1 MSNRRQQRSFFEW
14 VKSHSSS
21 LGLSLFL
28 WLFGVI
34 IVAFAGYAW
43 VSVRTSAGHWNQ
55 TVLACAERFS
65 DLIRSSTH
73 YGMLLNRKQDVH
85 QIIET
90 VAREPGVEGVR
101 IYDKSGVIIFSA
113 VKSEIGQAVDMQ
125 AEACVICHEQS
136 RPLSEVPAGNQVRV
150 FGDRDTGRILGLIE
164 PIPNLPECSSAPC
177 HAHPPDQTV
186 LGVLD
191 VKMSMAQAD
200 ATLASATRQLIVAAI
215 LTALLVG
222 LAAAGFIL
230 RVVRRPVKKLIDV
243 TERIAHGDLETQIE
257 VNGNDEMGQLA
268 VSFNRMT
275 GDLREAREELTRW
288 SDKLESRLME
298 KTTELNRTQR
308 QVVHMEKMASL
319 GKLAATVAH
328 ELNNPLAGIL
338 NYSKLVDRSLSEE
351 GALPEDERTELQRC
365 LGLIQK
371 EASRCGDIVRNLL
384 LFARQSGVELALVP
398 LNPIVER
405 SLMLVHHHL
414 EMTGVQLETTL
425 FDEGTDQIVCDGN
438 QIQQALVAL
447 LVNAVEAMPNGGT
460 ISVRAVG
467 RDEWVAIAVTDTGTG
482 IPPEVIPHV
491 FEPFFSTKDKAE
503 GVGLGLAVAYGII
516 QRHGGDIEIE
526 SQVDRGTTFTVTLP
540 KRPTKNESAEREKR
554 HEQHQA
560 TAAGQQVDRG

>member
-1 MSNRRQQRSFFEW
+1 MSCLRRQRSFIDW

-34 IVAFAGYAW
+34 IVAFAAYAW
-43 VSVRTSAGHWNQ
+43 VSVRTSAEHWNQ

-101 IYDKSGVIIFSA
+101 IYDKNGVIIFSA
-113 VKSEIGQAVDMQ
+113 VKGEIGQTVDMQ
-125 AEACVICHEQS
+125 AEACVICHEQTK
-136 RPLSEVPAGNQVRV
+136 PLQSVPKGNQVRV
-150 FGDRDTGRILGLIE
+150 YGERDTGRILGLIE
-164 PIPNLPECSSAPC
+164 PIPNLPECSSADC

-200 ATLASATRQLIVAAI
+200 ATLASATRQLIAAAV

-222 LAAAGFIL
+222 MAAALFIY
-230 RVVRRPVKKLIDV
+230 RVVRRPVRDLIDG
-243 TERIAHGDLETQIE
+243 TKRIANGDLETTIAA
-257 VNGNDEMGQLA
+257 NGRDEMGQLA
-268 VSFNRMT
+268 HSFNKMT

-288 SDKLESRLME
+288 SDKLETSLME

-308 QVVHMEKMASL
+308 HVVHMEKMASL

-338 NYSKLVDRSLSEE
+338 NYAKLVDRSLNE
-351 GALPEDERTELQRC
+351 GKMPEDERTELQRC

-371 EASRCGDIVRNLL
+371 EAARCGDTVRNLL
-384 LFARQSGVELALVP
+384 LFARQSGAELALVP
-398 LNPIVER
+398 LNSIIER

-414 EMTGVQLETTL
+414 EMSGVHLETTL
-425 FDEGTDQIVCDGN
+425 FEEGADQVVCDGN
-438 QIQQALVAL
+438 QIQQALLAL
-447 LVNAVEAMPNGGT
+447 MVNAVEAMPHGGT
-460 ISVRAVG
+460 LSVRAIG
-467 RDEWVAIAVTDTGTG
+467 RDSWIAIAISDTGTG
-482 IPPEVIPHV
+482 IPPVAIPHI
-491 FEPFFSTKDKAE
+491 FEPFFSTKDEAE

-516 QRHGGDIEIE
+516 QRHGGDLEVE
-526 SQVDRGTTFTVTLP
+526 SQLDHGTTFTVTLP
-540 KRPTKNESAEREKR
+540 KRPPMNESAKREKR
-554 HEQHQA
+554 HEQLQPE
-560 TAAGQQVDRG
+560 TVGQHTDGG

>member
-1 MSNRRQQRSFFEW
+1 MSSLRQQRSFVDW

-21 LGLSLFL
+21 LSLSLFL

-43 VSVRTSAGHWNQ
+43 VSVQTSAGHWNQ
-55 TVLACAERFS
+55 TVLACASRFS

-101 IYDKSGVIIFSA
+101 IYDKQGVIIFSA
-113 VKSEIGQAVDMQ
+113 VKEEIGQAVDMQ

-136 RPLSEVPAGNQVRV
+136 KPLSDVPAGNQVRI
-150 FGDRDTGRILGLIE
+150 FGRRDTGRVLGLIE
-164 PIPNLPECSSAPC
+164 PIRNLPECSSAAC
-177 HAHPPDQTV
+177 HAHPPDLTV

-200 ATLASATRQLIVAAI
+200 ATLAAATRQLIVAAV

-222 LAAAGFIL
+222 IAAAAFIY
-230 RVVRRPVKKLIDV
+230 RVVRRPVRELIDG
-243 TERIAHGDLETQIE
+243 TERIARGDLETQIE
-257 VNGNDEMGQLA
+257 VIRNDEMGQLA
-268 VSFNRMT
+268 TSFNEMT
-275 GDLREAREELTRW
+275 GDLREARGELTRW
-288 SDKLESRLME
+288 SEKLENRLME

-338 NYSKLVDRSLSEE
+338 NYAKLVDRSLSE
-351 GALPEDERTELQRC
+351 GGLPDDERTELQRC

-371 EASRCGDIVRNLL
+371 EAARCGDTVRNLL
-384 LFARQSGVELALVP
+384 LFARQSGAELALVS
-398 LNPIVER
+398 LNPIIER

-414 EMTGVQLETTL
+414 QMTGVQLETTM

-438 QIQQALVAL
+438 QVQQALLAL
-447 LVNAVEAMPNGGT
+447 MVNAIEAMAEGGT
-460 ISVRAVG
+460 LSVRAVS
-467 RDEWVAIAVTDTGTG
+467 RDAWVAIAISDTGYG
-482 IPPEVIPHV
+482 IPPEVIPHI

-516 QRHGGDIEIE
+516 QRHGGDIEVE
-526 SQVDRGTTFTVTLP
+526 SQVDHGTTFTVTLP
-540 KRPTKNESAEREKR
+540 KRPPTNESAEREKR

-560 TAAGQQVDRG
+560 ETV

>member
-1 MSNRRQQRSFFEW
+1 MSSRRQQRSFIEW

-21 LGLSLFL
+21 LSLSLFL

-34 IVAFAGYAW
+34 IVAFGSYAW
-43 VSVRTSAGHWNQ
+43 VSVRTSADHWNQ
-55 TVLACAERFS
+55 TVLACASRFS

-101 IYDKSGVIIFSA
+101 IYDKTGVIIFSA
-113 VKSEIGQAVDMQ
+113 EKAEIGQAVDMQ

-136 RPLSEVPAGNQVRV
+136 RPLSEVPSGNQVRI
-150 FGDRDTGRILGLIE
+150 FRDRDRGRILGLIE
-164 PIPNLPECSSAPC
+164 PIRNLPECSSAPC
-177 HAHPPDQTV
+177 HAHSPDLTV

-200 ATLASATRQLIVAAI
+200 ATLAAATRQLIVAAI

-275 GDLREAREELTRW
+275 GDLRDAREELTRW

-338 NYSKLVDRSLSEE
+338 NYSKLVDRSLSEGE
-351 GALPEDERTELQRC
+351 VPEDERTELQRC

-371 EASRCGDIVRNLL
+371 EAARCGEIVKNLL

-425 FDEGTDQIVCDGN
+425 FDEGTDLVVCDGN
-438 QIQQALVAL
+438 QIQQALLAL
-447 LVNAVEAMPNGGT
+447 LVNAVEAMPGGGT
-460 ISVRAVG
+460 LTVRAIG
-467 RDEWVAIAVTDTGTG
+467 REDWVAIAVTDTGTG
-482 IPPEVIPHV
+482 IPPEVISHI

-540 KRPTKNESAEREKR
+540 KRPTTNESAEREKG

-560 TAAGQQVDRG
+560 EAAGQQADRG

>member
-1 MSNRRQQRSFFEW
+1 MSSRRQQRSFFEW

-21 LGLSLFL
+21 LSLSLFL

-43 VSVRTSAGHWNQ
+43 VSVRTSSDHWNQ
-55 TVLACAERFS
+55 TVLACAARFS

-101 IYDKSGVIIFSA
+101 IYDKNGVIIFSA
-113 VKSEIGQAVDMQ
+113 EESEIGQAVDMH

-136 RPLSEVPAGNQVRV
+136 RPLSEVPSGNQVRI
-150 FGDRDTGRILGLIE
+150 FGDRNSGRILGLIE
-164 PIPNLPECSSAPC
+164 PIRNLPECSSAAC

-222 LAAAGFIL
+222 MAAAVFIL

-243 TERIAHGDLETQIE
+243 TERISKGDLETQID
-257 VNGNDEMGQLA
+257 VNGHDEMGQLA

-338 NYSKLVDRSLSEE
+338 NYSKLVDRSLAE
-351 GALPEDERTELQRC
+351 GGLPDVERTELQRC

-384 LFARQSGVELALVP
+384 LFARQSGAELALVP
-398 LNPIVER
+398 LNPIIDR
-405 SLMLVHHHL
+405 SLMLVHHHM
-414 EMTGVQLETTL
+414 EMTGVQLETSL
-425 FDEGTDQIVCDGN
+425 FEEGADQVVCDGN

-447 LVNAVEAMPNGGT
+447 LVNAVEAMPDGGT
-460 ISVRAVG
+460 LSLRAVG
-467 RDEWVAIAVTDTGTG
+467 REEWVAIAVTDTGTG

-526 SQVDRGTTFTVTLP
+526 SQVDHGTTFTVTLP
-540 KRPTKNESAEREKR
+540 KRPASDGSAEREKR
-554 HEQHQA
+554 HEQHE
-560 TAAGQQVDRG
+560 TEAAGQHVERG

>member
-1 MSNRRQQRSFFEW
+1 MSSRRQQRSFAKW

-21 LGLSLFL
+21 LSLSLFL

-34 IVAFAGYAW
+34 IVAFASYAW
-43 VSVRTSAGHWNQ
+43 VSVRTSTAHWNQ

-101 IYDKSGVIIFSA
+101 IYDKHGVIIFSA
-113 VKSEIGQAVDMQ
+113 EKSEIGQAVDMQ

-136 RPLSEVPAGNQVRV
+136 KPLSDLPAGNQVRI
-150 FGDRDTGRILGLIE
+150 FGERDTGRVLGLIE
-164 PIPNLPECSSAPC
+164 PIRNLPECSSAPC
-177 HAHPPDQTV
+177 HAHPPELTV

-200 ATLASATRQLIVAAI
+200 ATLAAATRQLIVAAI

-222 LAAAGFIL
+222 VAAAAFIY
-230 RVVRRPVKKLIDV
+230 RVVRRPVRELIDG
-243 TERIAHGDLETQIE
+243 TERIAQGDLETSIE
-257 VNGNDEMGQLA
+257 VNGNDELGQLA
-268 VSFNRMT
+268 RSFNKMT

-288 SDKLESRLME
+288 SDKLETRLME

-338 NYSKLVDRSLSEE
+338 NYAKLVDRSLSEGE
-351 GALPEDERTELQRC
+351 LPEDERTELQRC

-371 EASRCGDIVRNLL
+371 EAARCGDTVRNLL
-384 LFARQSGVELALVP
+384 LFARQSGVEMALVH
-398 LNPIVER
+398 LNPVIDR
-405 SLMLVHHHL
+405 SLMLVEHHL
-414 EMTGVQLETTL
+414 EMNGVKLEATF
-425 FDEGTDQIVCDGN
+425 FDDGTDQVVCDGN
-438 QIQQALVAL
+438 QIQQALLAL
-447 LVNAVEAMPNGGT
+447 LVNAVEAMPEGGML
-460 ISVRAVG
+460 SVRAVG
-467 RDEWVAIAVTDTGTG
+467 RDEWVAISVADTGMG
-482 IPPEVIPHV
+482 IPPEVIPNI

-516 QRHGGDIEIE
+516 QSHGGNIEVE
-526 SQVDRGTTFTVTLP
+526 SQVQHGTTFTITLP
-540 KRPTKNESAEREKR
+540 KRPPTNESEDRENR
-554 HEQHQA
+554 HEQHQTE
-560 TAAGQQVDRG
+560 TA